1 MNMVKIGTRF
11 ECLRC
16 GHVEKPAVTN
26 ATDKGT
32 DKAADASGPALP
44 RIVHAAA
51 NWPSG

>member
-16 GHVEKPAVTN
+16 GHVEKPAAPNGVDRR
-26 ATDKGT
+26 ADKF
-32 DKAADASGPALP
+32 ADPLEPAMS
-44 RIVHAAA
+44 RTACAAA